1 MSAPRSQCV
10 CDAFGM
16 CPQGCEH
23 CDVCSPP
30 QPAVTARSIKALVGS
45 LREGELDLPFVA
57 CTCPP
62 GQPCGTF
69 AQVTATKI
77 VVHRP

>member
-1 MSAPRSQCV
+1 MPHQAPIPDSLPGV
-10 CDAFGM
+10 N
-16 CPQGCEH
+16 
-23 CDVCSPP
+23 VNPP
-30 QPAVTARSIKALVGS
+30 APVITARSIKALVGS

>member
-1 MSAPRSQCV
+1 MST
-10 CDAFGM
+10 
-16 CPQGCEH
+16 
-23 CDVCSPP
+23 
-30 QPAVTARSIKALVGS
+30 PASRVITARSIKALVGS
-45 LREGELDLPFVA
+45 LREGELDLPFVS

-69 AQVTATKI
+69 AQVTAAKI